1 MKLFLVRHGQTDWN
15 ISNKAQGQADI
26 PLNAT
31 GILQAEELREKLKNY
46 QFDKCYVSPLKR
58 AVQTAEI
65 AVGDRMDL
73 VFDDNLK
80 ERYFGELEGTDP
92 KTWEGDNCDR
102 KTNIN
107 TGGMEPILDVL
118 TRSKMVLERI
128 KAENPP
134 DAKVLV
140 VGHGVLLKTLHFNIV
155 GYTDETDFWSFHFK
169 NGDVME
175 YEI

>member
-1 MKLFLVRHGQTDWN
+1 MKLFLVRHGQTAWN
-15 ISNKAQGQADI
+15 IEHRAQGQANI

-128 KAENPP
+128 KAENSP